1 VTYQVENDQADEIWD
16 LRAQLKTAQDQIA
29 AMTLARDPAT
39 VDGVVA
45 NAVVEIEDAIIRG
58 YDGVRINGKIISPS
72 EVRRDVL
79 GGIVKRVVQG
89 ALSGGN

>member
-1 VTYQVENDQADEIWD
+1 MTYQVENDQADEIWD

>member
-1 VTYQVENDQADEIWD
+1 
-16 LRAQLKTAQDQIA
+16 
-29 AMTLARDPAT
+29 MTLARDPAT